1 MEEGLYLCSNSQAMK
16 LQGVVSDT
24 GNHCLKFPDC
34 KTVQKGASCACKK
47 PLWMMQVRNAA
58 DLELWC
64 SNLEELKWDL
74 QELSVQPRF

>member
-16 LQGVVSDT
+16 LQGFVSDT
-24 GNHCLKFPDC
+24 GYHCLKFPDC